1 MDDNILIWFLQNPSN
16 LDGPTS
22 DIQKEGPGVCI
33 LTWGEQFKRRESILL
48 DKEKQIHRDVS
59 SLSSIHLRNKAF
71 FEVDQFLQLQ
81 RVRFELLE
89 VAGLDF

>member
-1 MDDNILIWFLQNPSN
+1 MDDNILIWFRQNSSK

-22 DIQKEGPGVCI
+22 NIQIKGPEVCI

-48 DKEKQIHRDVS
+48 DKEKQIHQDVS

-71 FEVDQFLQLQ
+71 FEVDQFLQSQ

>member
-1 MDDNILIWFLQNPSN
+1 MDDNLLIWFRQNPSK

-22 DIQKEGPGVCI
+22 NIQIKGPEVCS
-33 LTWGEQFKRRESILL
+33 LAWGEQFKRRESILL

-71 FEVDQFLQLQ
+71 FEVDQFLQ
-81 RVRFELLE
+81 
-89 VAGLDF
+89 